1 MSILILI
8 LCLSHCSTTDLIN
21 VGAGV
26 YSGIENKPNPVGA
39 IKILT
44 KDKNDSTN

>member
-8 LCLSHCSTTDLIN
+8 LCLSHCSTADLIN
-21 VGAGV
+21 VGAGI
-26 YSGIENKPNPVGA
+26 YSGMEKKPNPLGA